1 MFIPYNRVMDAI
13 RLLAIFIF
21 CTFVFYTVI
30 TYVSDA
36 IKPAEPYKEPQGK
49 AMKVMKH
56 TSTFEGTY
64 EEMKQRLFD
73 FYWYG
78 E

>member
-1 MFIPYNRVMDAI
+1 MFIPYSRIGEGV

-21 CTFVFYTVI
+21 CTFIFYTI
-30 TYVSDA
+30 ISYVSDT
-36 IKPAEPYKEPQGK
+36 IRPLEPYKEPHGK
-49 AMKVMKH
+49 AVKVMQH
-56 TSTFEGTY
+56 TPAFEGTY
-64 EEMKQRLFD
+64 KEMKRRLFD

>member
-1 MFIPYNRVMDAI
+1 MFIPYNRIIEGI

-21 CTFVFYTVI
+21 CTFLFYTMI
-30 TYVSDA
+30 SHINDT
-36 IKPAEPYKEPQGK
+36 IKPAEPYKEPQGR
-49 AMKVMKH
+49 AMKVMKYA
-56 TSTFEGTY
+56 SSFDDTY
-64 EEMKQRLFD
+64 KEMKRRLFD

>member
-1 MFIPYNRVMDAI
+1 MFIPYKSMAEGI

-21 CTFVFYTVI
+21 CTFVFYTI
-30 TYVSDA
+30 LSYISST
-36 IKPAEPYKEPQGK
+36 IKPAEPYKEPHGR

-56 TSTFEGTY
+56 TPVLADTY
-64 EEMKQRLFD
+64 DEMKRRLFD